1 MLDSIKKFLSDR
13 QSTLISGLSALLII
27 VLGFLLFSYFSRINR
42 QTVTRQTVPVEEAT
56 TSGLLT
62 EATSSSIFEEKP
74 SPQLGQV
81 AKKAE
86 EPKPTQT
93 TPQNYNVVKGDTL
106 SAIAQRFYGDPNKYP
121 LISGLKENNI
131 TNPHLIHA
139 GNVFVIPPL
148 SIQLASVPTQLPA
161 SGKSDF
167 PSGISPSE
175 SVQLP
180 SQHLVQAGET
190 LWGLAQ
196 MYYDSGYEWYKI
208 GEANSDHV
216 GYLPDGSGRKALIIP
231 GQILIIPDIRS
242 SDSPS

>member
-42 QTVTRQTVPVEEAT
+42 QTVTRQTVETEEAT

-74 SPQLGQV
+74 SPKPGQV
-81 AKKAE
+81 AKKTE
-86 EPKPTQT
+86 EPKPPLT

-131 TNPHLIHA
+131 TNPNLIHA
-139 GNVFVIPPL
+139 GNIFVITPI
-148 SIQLASVPTQLPA
+148 SQLASVPTQLPA
-161 SGKSDF
+161 SGI
-167 PSGISPSE
+167 PPSE

-180 SQHLVQAGET
+180 SQHLVQESET
-190 LWGLAQ
+190 LWGLAEK
-196 MYYDSGYEWYKI
+196 YYDSGYEWYKI
-208 GEANSDHV
+208 GEANSDQV
-216 GYLPDGSGRKALIIP
+216 GYLPDGSGRKALIVP

-242 SDSPS
+242 SDAPS